1 MLLSEDTVRSRIDE
15 RHWRVVD
22 GRLEATV
29 ATGSFLAGL
38 DLVTAV
44 AEIAERSGHH
54 PDVLLTYPSVR
65 LTSVTHDVGGLTE
78 RDVALATAISRLLDE
93 RERAA
98 HGRRDAAT

>member
-1 MLLSEDTVRSRIDE
+1 MILNEEEAGRAVDP

-29 ATGSFLAGL
+29 ATGSFVAGL

-44 AEIAERSGHH
+44 AEIAERLGHH

-65 LTSVTHDVGGLTE
+65 LVSVSHDVGGLSE
-78 RDVALATAISRLLDE
+78 RDVALAAAISELLDE
-93 RERAA
+93 RELASRGR
-98 HGRRDAAT
+98 HGAAT